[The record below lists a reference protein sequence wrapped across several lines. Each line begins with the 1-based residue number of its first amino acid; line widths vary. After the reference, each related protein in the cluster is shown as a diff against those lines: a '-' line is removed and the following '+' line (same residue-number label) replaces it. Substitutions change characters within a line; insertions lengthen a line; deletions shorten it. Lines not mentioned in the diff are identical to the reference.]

1 MDFNKKQII
10 IISVALALI
19 YVFFLM
25 AKDVI
30 RDYDK
35 EKIDK
40 SRQDYVQ
47 ERLDE
52 YKYQQMPKYKD
63 YEFRAEA
70 EFKYPYGQD
79 YPATSILFFKF
90 KGEYY
95 KYKFWAS
102 LLCLV
107 ISGLAVY
114 ILRENKD

>member
-1 MDFNKKQII
+1 MNFNKKQTIV
-10 IISVALALI
+10 ISIALALI

-25 AKDVI
+25 SKDII

-35 EKIDK
+35 AKVDK
-40 SRQDYVQ
+40 LRQDYVQ

-70 EFKYPYGQD
+70 ELKYPYGQD
-79 YPATSILFFKF
+79 FPATSILFFKF

-95 KYKFWAS
+95 KYKFLVS
-102 LLCLV
+102 LFC
-107 ISGLAVY
+107 LAVAGLIVY
-114 ILRENKD
+114 NLRDNKG